1 MLTEILL
8 LLALQTVLFVWS
20 WGLEENHRLTLVE
33 RDIYLSDLSDELE
46 GLTILQVSDLHDCA
60 YGKDGR
66 ELMALASTLPYD
78 FMAVTGD
85 LFDRH
90 HPARCKNALNFAA
103 WAVQRGPVYFCEGN
117 HEQNLPLYERQYREK
132 LKKLGVI
139 LLENTHVIMQ
149 TGGCQWTLAGVQDR
163 VGTDVLK
170 HALSGP
176 GFRLLLAHRPEDL
189 PRYAAAGASLV
200 LSGHGHGGQW
210 CLLGRGIYAPGQGFF
225 PRYTKGV
232 YCMGRTAMHV
242 SSGAGSHK
250 QWIPRFFNPPCI
262 ELLTL
267 HRG

>member
-1 MLTEILL
+1 MLTGILL
-8 LLALQTVLFVWS
+8 LLALLTVFVWG
-20 WGLEENHRLTLVE
+20 WGLEENYRLTLVQRE
-33 RDIYLSDLSDELE
+33 IYLSELPDELE

-66 ELMALASTLPYD
+66 GLMSLISGLSYD

-90 HPARCKNALNFAA
+90 HPLRCKNALNFAV
-103 WAVQRGPVYFCEGN
+103 WAVRQGPVYFCEGN
-117 HEQNLPLYERQYREK
+117 HEQNLPLYERQYRGK
-132 LKKLGVI
+132 LKNIGVI
-139 LLENTHVIMQ
+139 LLENTHVIMR
-149 TGGCQWTLAGVQDR
+149 TGRCQWTLAGVQDR
-163 VGTDVLK
+163 VGEDVLK
-170 HALSGP
+170 YALSGP

-189 PRYAAAGASLV
+189 PHYAAGGADLV

-210 CLLGRGIYAPGQGFF
+210 RLLGRGIYAPEQGIF
-225 PRYTKGV
+225 PRYTKGL

-242 SSGAGSHK
+242 SSGVGSHK
-250 QWIPRFFNPPCI
+250 RWIPRFFNPPCI